1 MDKSEKLPATSAA
14 STSAHQS
21 VKNASDLGI
30 IAYFANNSVAANLMM
45 GLLLIGGLI
54 SGIGLNAQV
63 FPTLNPGIITVVVP
77 YPGAPPSEVEEA
89 ITRRVEEAVLGIEG
103 VDEVRSSAAE
113 NIGTVTIE
121 I

>member
-1 MDKSEKLPATSAA
+1 MDNSEKIQANSAA

-21 VKNASDLGI
+21 VKNAGDLGI

-63 FPTLNPGIITVVVP
+63 FP
-77 YPGAPPSEVEEA
+77 
-89 ITRRVEEAVLGIEG
+89 
-103 VDEVRSSAAE
+103 
-113 NIGTVTIE
+113 
-121 I
+121 